1 MNRNVMG
8 FDGFTWFQG
17 VVEDHND
24 PEQIGRVKV
33 RCVGIHTEDKETLP
47 TDDLPWAMVMMPTTS
62 ASVSQIGHSPSGL
75 LKGSWVMGWFRDGNS
90 CQEPVVMGSFPGYP
104 MQRPN
109 TSLGFCDP
117 TGTHPI
123 EIEEPDTSRL
133 SRGDRNSKLLKKK
146 NEHLSADEHPPH
158 PIAYSSDTWT
168 TMSNPYNARYPFNRV
183 NQTESGHV
191 IELDDTPNGERIN
204 IQHMSGSFIEM
215 HPDGSIRILNEGTH
229 ELLIEKDHN
238 QHTKG
243 NFNIYVSGTATIKA
257 EGNIDME
264 STKDIRAK
272 CVNFVVD
279 ASSVIDLNG
288 GSEIDADAPIINL
301 N

>member
-1 MNRNVMG
+1 MKNFMG
-8 FDGFTWFQG
+8 FDGFTWFIG

-24 PEQIGRVKV
+24 PEQLGRVKV
-33 RCVGIHTEDKETLP
+33 RCLGIHTEDKQTLP
-47 TDDLPWAMVMMPTTS
+47 VEDLPWAMVMMPTTS
-62 ASVSQIGHSPSGL
+62 ASISQIGNSPSGL
-75 LKGSWVMGWFRDGNS
+75 LKGSWVMGFFRDS
-90 CQEPVVMGSFPGYP
+90 TACQEPVVMGSFHGYP
-104 MQRPN
+104 MERPN
-109 TSLGFCDP
+109 TDLGFCDP

-123 EIEEPDTSRL
+123 EVEEPDTSRL
-133 SRGDRNSKLLKKK
+133 ARGDRRSKLLKKK

-158 PIAYSSDTWT
+158 PIAWSTDKWN
-168 TMSNPYNARYPFNRV
+168 TMANPYNARYPFNKV

-191 IELDDTPNGERIN
+191 IEIDDTPNGERIN

-243 NFNIYVSGTATIKA
+243 NFNIYVSGTATVKA

-272 CVNFVVD
+272 CVNFRVD
-279 ASSVIDLNG
+279 ASNVIDLNG
-288 GSEIDADAPIINL
+288 GAEIDADAPIINL

>member
-1 MNRNVMG
+1 MRNFMG

-33 RCVGIHTEDKETLP
+33 RCLGIHTEDKETLP

-62 ASVSQIGHSPSGL
+62 ASISQIGHSPSGL
-75 LKGSWVMGWFRDGNS
+75 LKGSWVMGWFRDGTS

-104 MQRPN
+104 LARPN
-109 TSLGFCDP
+109 TSLGFSDP

-133 SRGDRNSKLLKKK
+133 ARGDRNSKLLKLK
-146 NEHLSADEHPPH
+146 NTHLSAEEHPPH

-168 TMSNPYNARYPFNRV
+168 LMSNPYNARYPYNKV
-183 NQTESGHV
+183 TQTESGHV
-191 IELDDTPNGERIN
+191 IELDDTPSGERIN

-215 HPDGSIRILNEGTH
+215 HPDGSIRILNEGTQ
-229 ELLIEKDHN
+229 EILVEKDFNTHV
-238 QHTKG
+238 KG
-243 NFNIYVSGTATIKA
+243 SYNIYVSGTATIKA

-279 ASSVIDLNG
+279 ASNVIDLNG

>member
-47 TDDLPWAMVMMPTTS
+47 TEDLPWAMVMMPTTS

-104 MQRPN
+104 MERPN

-146 NEHLSADEHPPH
+146 NEHLSASEHPPH
-158 PIAYSSDTWT
+158 PIAWDGGTWT

-264 STKDIRAK
+264 SSNDIRAK
-272 CVNFVVD
+272 CVNFRVD
-279 ASSVIDLNG
+279 ASNVIDLNG
-288 GSEIDADAPIINL
+288 GAEIDADAPIINL

>member
-104 MQRPN
+104 LERPN

-117 TGTHPI
+117 TGTHPV
-123 EIEEPDTSRL
+123 EINEPDTSRL

-146 NEHLSADEHPPH
+146 NEHLSASEHPPH
-158 PIAYSSDTWT
+158 PIAWSSDTWT

-191 IELDDTPNGERIN
+191 IEIDDTPNGERIN

-272 CVNFVVD
+272 CVNFRVD
-279 ASSVIDLNG
+279 ASNVIDLNG
-288 GSEIDADAPIINL
+288 GAEIDADAPIINL